1 MSAPPTVGDQTLGAI
16 SARISGIALTR
27 PFGRVWRW
35 GIGIALALTLLLACG
50 IAALLYK
57 GVGIWGLNMPVAWA
71 FAICN
76 YVWWIGIGMGGTF
89 ISGALYLAG
98 KDWRNSINRY
108 AEAMTVFAVSVS
120 GIFPILHLGRP
131 WFFYW
136 LFPYPDIMNVWP
148 QWRSSL
154 EWDFYAILAYLSVS
168 ILYWYVG
175 MIPDLATL
183 RDRAQT
189 LRRARIYGFLALGWQ
204 GEARQ
209 WRRFQTLSLLLAG
222 LAVPL
227 VFSVHSMVALDFSEG
242 VLPGWHSSIFPPF
255 FVAGALFSGFAMVL
269 VLGIPM
275 RRVLGLQAYITGR
288 HLDNLAKV
296 MLAVGLVVDYSYLT
310 EIFMA
315 FYSMDRYE
323 IAVTLH
329 RMQGAYAWLF
339 WGTIVCNVLA
349 IQFLWSA
356 RCRRNPAALFVIG
369 LIGAHRHVAGALHA
383 HRHQLVPRL
392 PTVELGH
399 VLSDVLGHRVSGR
412 IDRTIF
418 AFVPAVRARAA
429 GGVHVR
435 AAQTGAHADSSA
447 LMKPVHG
454 AGLIAE
460 FSSAAQLLDAAR
472 RARAAGLGATI
483 QAYSP
488 YPVDGLDGVLD
499 AGEGHVALCT
509 LLGGLGGGLATF
521 ALECYSAVYDYPI
534 NVGGRPLLSWPAFLP
549 PALEMTLAGA
559 AACGIAAML
568 IECRLPRFYHPL
580 FDVKGFERASSDRFF
595 LLLSAPAQ
603 SFDARGVRSFLES
616 LSPLSVAETEA

>member
-1 MSAPPTVGDQTLGAI
+1 MSAPLLARDQSLGSI
-16 SARISGIALTR
+16 SARISDIALTR
-27 PFGRVWRW
+27 RFGLAWRW
-35 GIGIALALTLLLACG
+35 GIAAALALTLLLACG
-50 IAALLYK
+50 VVTLFYK
-57 GVGIWGLNMPVAWA
+57 GVGIWGINMPVAWA
-71 FAICN
+71 FAIAN

-168 ILYWYVG
+168 ILYCYVG
-175 MIPDLATL
+175 MIPDLATM
-183 RDRAQT
+183 RDRAST
-189 LRRARIYGFLALGWQ
+189 LRKARFYGFLALGWQ

-209 WRRFQTLSLLLAG
+209 WRRFQTMSLLLAG

-227 VFSVHSMVALDFSEG
+227 VFSVHSMVALDFSEA

-275 RRVLGLQAYITGR
+275 RRALGLQPYITGR

-329 RMQGAYAWLF
+329 RMQGAYAWVF
-339 WGTIVCNVLA
+339 WGTIVCNVIA
-349 IQFLWSA
+349 IQFLWSV
-356 RCRRNPAALFVIG
+356 RCRRSEAALFVISLLVLVG
-369 LIGAHRHVAGALHA
+369 MWLERFMLIVTSLY
-383 HRHQLVPRL
+383 Q
-392 PTVELGH
+392 
-399 VLSDVLGHRVSGR
+399 D
-412 IDRTIF
+412 
-418 AFVPAVRARAA
+418 FVPSSWGMFYPTFWDIAFLAGSIGLFFLLFLLFVRLLPVVSMFELRKL
-429 GGVHVR
+429 VR
-435 AAQTGAHADSSA
+435 TQ
-447 LMKPVHG
+447 
-454 AGLIAE
+454 
-460 FSSAAQLLDAAR
+460 DAAR
-472 RARAAGLGATI
+472 A
-483 QAYSP
+483 
-488 YPVDGLDGVLD
+488 
-499 AGEGHVALCT
+499 
-509 LLGGLGGGLATF
+509 
-521 ALECYSAVYDYPI
+521 
-534 NVGGRPLLSWPAFLP
+534 
-549 PALEMTLAGA
+549 
-559 AACGIAAML
+559 
-568 IECRLPRFYHPL
+568 
-580 FDVKGFERASSDRFF
+580 
-595 LLLSAPAQ
+595 
-603 SFDARGVRSFLES
+603 
-616 LSPLSVAETEA
+616 